1 MTFIKKIC
9 VLAILLISYLTVA
22 AQRGETSASCPKP
35 ATIIIFRTFN
45 FFSFKFS
52 YNLFAND
59 SLIGRV
65 KTKSIFISET
75 TDRVINFHTTVKAP
89 SLNAGKRANYQK
101 TKKIGYPITI
111 KPGQVY
117 FVRCGFLNQNL
128 FEYPRQPTIRL
139 LKGEE
144 VYRSMRKRFVRKKIE
159 KYLYREWL
167 AENNLIQPVLEK

>member
-1 MTFIKKIC
+1 MTAIKKNC
-9 VLAILLISYLTVA
+9 FFAILFVSYLTA
-22 AQRGETSASCPKP
+22 TAQQGETSAGCPKP
-35 ATIIIFRTFN
+35 ATVIIFRKFN

-52 YNLFAND
+52 YNLLAND

-65 KTKSIFISET
+65 KTRSIFILET
-75 TDRVINFHTTVKAP
+75 PDRVINFHATVKAP

-101 TKKIGYPITI
+101 IKKLGYPITI

-144 VYRSMRKRFVRKKIE
+144 VYRSMRKRFVRKQIE
-159 KYLYREWL
+159 KYLYTEWL
-167 AENNLIQPVLEK
+167 AENNLIQPSEK